1 MNISHASVNYM
12 TENPLRRTYQILYLA
27 ILLGGKP
34 SDVTLGLP
42 HELEH
47 FHGTESQEF
56 VVADPLSDRHALV
69 VVHRRILAARRQIWA
84 LAELRLLE
92 VG

>member
-1 MNISHASVNYM
+1 MFTLQTKS
-12 TENPLRRTYQILYLA
+12 ENPPRRTHQVLYLA

-42 HELEH
+42 HKLEH
-47 FHGTESQEF
+47 LHRAESQEF
-56 VVADPLSDRHALV
+56 VVADPLSDRRALTV
-69 VVHRRILAARRQIWA
+69 AHRRVLAAGRQVRA